1 MRLVRPQAGLQEPEL
16 ADETAIK
23 RGLDALA
30 SGACDEEAFL
40 QSMHAIFESDP
51 EVSWEVLSQLD
62 QYYRRGRIEAE
73 VFQALKKSLEESAV
87 RTANSRV
94 AQNRP
99 VPRESAGPREAA
111 PREAARREALP
122 RDPPVSRESAAP
134 REAGPREAAP
144 REAAPR
150 ASAVRR
156 DPPLARE
163 PAVPREAREPSVDPL
178 PLDAGLELKPG
189 AVLRRRYRLENILGR
204 GRLGT
209 VFEALDEYRLES
221 AAGVHIAIKVLH
233 AGAAKRAESLSE
245 LRQEFQQLQL
255 LSHPNIVRVF
265 EFDHDGPVAFFTM
278 ELLDGVP
285 LSRVL
290 DERAF
295 IPLERA
301 QALAVVRDI
310 GAAIA
315 YGHSR
320 GVVHGD
326 INPQNVFV
334 TSPGDLR
341 ILGFTAARGLQQHS
355 FPALDFELT
364 LPFATSGY
372 ASCQVL
378 KGEQPDT
385 SDDIFAL
392 ACIAYRLLSG
402 THPFFG
408 RTAIEARQ
416 AGVKPRRPPHL
427 STRQW
432 QALRAGLRW
441 ERQGR
446 PTDMQQWLEQ
456 FDLRGAAKHVAP
468 LADLLQAP
476 ERRESYSSFN
486 AAAALAVALIIAAFF
501 WFVSN
506 RGQTGID
513 SGTPPHIPSASPATA
528 TPQRTAPAAD
538 SAHSTPPPTSRERP
552 SSASRETSPAAT
564 SPAAT
569 SPAATSPSATSPSA
583 TSPSATSPPPTVAAA
598 PTTTPVK
605 PSTTA
610 PPAAVAWGP
619 PKLEMAADTIDV
631 PPAEPS
637 AEVTVRRKGSLR
649 GETNFTWWTESGT
662 AKPGADFSPV
672 VPQLAYIGD
681 GKSSIT
687 LSIPLKDARR
697 TQPKSFYVVIDQS
710 EGGAAT
716 GARTLTMVTLQPP
729 D

>member
-1 MRLVRPQAGLQEPEL
+1 MTPVRPQADLQEPEL

-30 SGACDEEAFL
+30 SGAYDEAAFL
-40 QSMHAIFESDP
+40 KAMQAIFQSDP
-51 EVSWEVLSQLD
+51 EASWEVLSQLD
-62 QYYRRGRIEAE
+62 QYYRLGKIEAE
-73 VFQALKKSLEESAV
+73 VFQALKKSVAESALGA
-87 RTANSRV
+87 TNSRG
-94 AQNRP
+94 APDRP
-99 VPRESAGPREAA
+99 EPRQAAPRQAAPRQAALREAVPRETA
-111 PREAARREALP
+111 PRDTAGIRRVAE
-122 RDPPVSRESAAP
+122 
-134 REAGPREAAP
+134 
-144 REAAPR
+144 
-150 ASAVRR
+150 
-156 DPPLARE
+156 ARE
-163 PAVPREAREPSVDPL
+163 PAADPSI
-178 PLDAGLELKPG
+178 LDSGVELKPG
-189 AVLRRRYRLENILGR
+189 TMLRRRYRLENILGR

-221 AAGVHIAIKVLH
+221 APGVHIAVKVLN
-233 AGAAKRAESLSE
+233 AGAAKRAGL
-245 LRQEFQQLQL
+245 LNDLQQEFQQLQL

-265 EFDHDGPVAFFTM
+265 EFDRDGAAAFFTM

-285 LSRVL
+285 LGRVL
-290 DERAF
+290 DERKF
-295 IPLERA
+295 VPLERA
-301 QALAVVRDI
+301 QALAVVRAI
-310 GAAIA
+310 GEAIA
-315 YGHSR
+315 YAHSR

-334 TSPGDLR
+334 TTPGDLR
-341 ILGFTAARGLQQHS
+341 ILGFTAARGLQGHS
-355 FPALDFELT
+355 LPPLDFELT

-372 ASCQVL
+372 ASIQVL

-392 ACIAYRLLSG
+392 ACVAYRLLSG
-402 THPFFG
+402 AHPFFG

-427 STRQW
+427 STQQW

-456 FDLRGAAKHVAP
+456 FDLRGAAKRVAP
-468 LADLLQAP
+468 LALLLEAP
-476 ERRESYSSFN
+476 EGRESYSALN
-486 AAAALAVALIIAAFF
+486 AAAALAVALIIAACF

-506 RGQTGID
+506 RDQPGTV
-513 SGTPPHIPSASPATA
+513 SGTPDRSA
-528 TPQRTAPAAD
+528 QRTAPAPGSD
-538 SAHSTPPPTSRERP
+538 STTASSGRQRP
-552 SSASRETSPAAT
+552 SLASRETPPTATPPPATSPPTATPPPATSPPAAT
-564 SPAAT
+564 SAP
-569 SPAATSPSATSPSA
+569 
-583 TSPSATSPPPTVAAA
+583 ATSPPPRVAAA
-598 PTTTPVK
+598 PATSAVTPRV
-605 PSTTA
+605 A
-610 PPAAVAWGP
+610 AAPAAVPWGP

-631 PPAEPS
+631 PAGESS

-681 GKSSIT
+681 GKSSIS
-687 LSIPLKDARR
+687 LNIPLLNARR
-697 TQPKSFYVVIDQS
+697 SQPKSFYVVIDQS

>member
-23 RGLDALA
+23 RALDALA

-73 VFQALKKSLEESAV
+73 VFQGLKKSLEESAV

-111 PREAARREALP
+111 PREAAPREAAPREAAPRKAAPREALPREALP
-122 RDPPVSRESAAP
+122 RDPPVSRES
-134 REAGPREAAP
+134 AAP

-315 YGHSR
+315 YAHSR

-385 SDDIFAL
+385 CDDIFAL

-427 STRQW
+427 STQQW

-456 FDLRGAAKHVAP
+456 LDLRGAAKHVAP
-468 LADLLQAP
+468 LAGLLEAP

-513 SGTPPHIPSASPATA
+513 SGTPPHIPTASPVTA
-528 TPQRTAPAAD
+528 TPQRTAPAAG
-538 SAHSTPPPTSRERP
+538 RERP

-564 SPAAT
+564 SPA
-569 SPAATSPSATSPSA
+569 ATSPSA

-610 PPAAVAWGP
+610 PPAAVGGP

-716 GARTLTMVTLQPP
+716 GARTLTMVTLLPP